1 MGSGSTQWR
10 LIPDLWLLL
19 VNRADCSLVDQ
30 IQFID
35 SDDDED
41 ANRDDDN
48 DVSDDGLTA
57 RYEKQL
63 VFLNGSIIYK
73 M

>member
-1 MGSGSTQWR
+1 M
-10 LIPDLWLLL
+10 
-19 VNRADCSLVDQ
+19 DQ